1 MKLWLILIL
10 SLIIGT
16 SAFAQV
22 AESAFHVSW
31 TTLVPTYTDYVS
43 KTSTRGFNVG
53 FTKFITERF
62 GAGLSGSYSVLD
74 DYVPRQ
80 TYEFPGGAIT
90 TDIFNY
96 MYYYSLTANGQYY
109 FKTTGLFIPYAS
121 LSAGVAF
128 TEYTIYYNA
137 YSDSDSKTSFTIR
150 PELGALYR
158 FQKYSSLGLKAA
170 IGYDYATNKSD
181 YFDLKNFSA
190 LNFQLGVVLFND

>member
-1 MKLWLILIL
+1 MKLK
-10 SLIIGT
+10 LIILLLSIT
-16 SAFAQV
+16 SAAIAQV

-31 TTLVPTYTDYVS
+31 VTMKPTYTDYVS
-43 KTSTRGFNVG
+43 KTSSRGFNVG
-53 FTKFITERF
+53 FTKFINERF

-96 MYYYSLTANGQYY
+96 MYFYTLTANGQYY
-109 FKTTGLFIPYAS
+109 FKTDGLFVPYAS
-121 LSAGVAF
+121 LSAGAAF
-128 TEYTIYYNA
+128 TEYTIFYNA
-137 YSDSDSKTSFTIR
+137 YSDSDTKTSFNLR

-158 FQKYSSLGLKAA
+158 FQKYSTLGMKAA
-170 IGYDYATNKSD
+170 ISYDYVTNKSE

-190 LNFQLGVVLFND
+190 LSFQIGFVLFND